1 MEQYEGVVNNNN
13 VDSKN
18 KGKAI
23 QLGDDDVQL
32 EVIKVSILFSLVML
46 SQALI
51 LFCYLGIC

>member
-23 QLGDDDVQL
+23 QLGDDDEQF